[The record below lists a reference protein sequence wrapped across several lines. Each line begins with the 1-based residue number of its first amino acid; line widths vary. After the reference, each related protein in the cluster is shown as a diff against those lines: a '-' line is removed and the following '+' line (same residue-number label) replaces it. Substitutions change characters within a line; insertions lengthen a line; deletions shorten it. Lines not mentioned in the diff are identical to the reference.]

1 MPDPGGR
8 PGADRPTGAGPDGGG
23 PEEATR
29 WPVPGALDGERLDR
43 AIALV
48 TGLPRSEVERLVSEG
63 RVTVGRRV
71 ITTRS
76 RRVRAGERVRI
87 EGPLGPDR
95 AAVPVSDHG
104 VEVTVVYADADLVVV
119 DKPAGLVVHP
129 GAGNREGTLVHGL
142 LARFPDLGAL
152 AVADDRERPGIVH
165 RLDKGTSG
173 LLVVARTPQA
183 RTRLAAQLAARTM
196 GREYL
201 ALVAGDIESDA
212 GLVDAPLGR
221 SDADPTRI
229 RVQAGGRPARTR
241 YEVEERFAGPPA
253 LTLIRCR
260 LETGR
265 THQIRV
271 HLASIG
277 HPVLN
282 DERYGGPASPDLGPA
297 RPFLH
302 AASLAFDH
310 PSTGER
316 MRFESPVPPDL
327 LRLLHTIRRG
337 APGQV

>member
-1 MPDPGGR
+1 M
-8 PGADRPTGAGPDGGG
+8 
-23 PEEATR
+23 
-29 WPVPGALDGERLDR
+29 PGALEGERLDR
-43 AIALV
+43 AIAVV
-48 TGLPRSEVERLVSEG
+48 TGLTRSEVHRLVAG
-63 RVTVGRRV
+63 GQVTVGRRV
-71 ITTRS
+71 VTTQS
-76 RRVRAGERVRI
+76 RRVHAGERIRI
-87 EGPLGPDR
+87 DGPLGPDR
-95 AAVPVSDHG
+95 SVGPVSDQRI
-104 VEVTVVYADADLVVV
+104 EVSVVYSDEDLIVV

-142 LARFPDLGAL
+142 LARFPDLAAL
-152 AVADDRERPGIVH
+152 SVDDDRDRPGIVH

-183 RTRLAAQLAARTM
+183 RARLSSQLAARTM

-201 ALVAGDIESDA
+201 ALVAGDMDSDA

-241 YEVEERFAGPPA
+241 YEVQERFAGPPP

-260 LETGR
+260 LDTGR

-282 DERYGGPASPDLGPA
+282 DERYGGPPCRSLDPG

-302 AASLAFDH
+302 AALLTFEH

-316 MRFESPVPPDL
+316 MSFESPVPPDL
-327 LRLLHTIRRG
+327 LRLLSEIGRAG
-337 APGQV
+337 PGQV

>member
-1 MPDPGGR
+1 MP
-8 PGADRPTGAGPDGGG
+8 A
-23 PEEATR
+23 
-29 WPVPGALDGERLDR
+29 ALDGERLDR
-43 AIALV
+43 AIAVV
-48 TGLPRSEVERLVSEG
+48 TGLTRSEVDRLVAG
-63 RVTVGRRV
+63 GQVTVGRKV

-76 RRVRAGERVRI
+76 RRVHAGERIRI
-87 EGPLGPDR
+87 DGPLGPGR
-95 AAVPVSDHG
+95 AAVPVSDRR
-104 VEVTVVYADADLVVV
+104 VEVPVVYADDDLIVV

-142 LARFPDLGAL
+142 LARFPDLAAL
-152 AVADDRERPGIVH
+152 AVAEDRDRPGIVH

-173 LLVVARTPQA
+173 LLVVARTPLA
-183 RTRLAAQLAARTM
+183 RARLSAQLAARTM

-201 ALVAGDIESDA
+201 ALVAGDMDSDA

-241 YEVEERFAGPPA
+241 YEVQDRFAGPPPV
-253 LTLIRCR
+253 TLIKCR

-277 HPVLN
+277 HPVVN
-282 DERYGGPASPDLGPA
+282 DDRYGGPPCPSLGPG

-302 AASLAFDH
+302 AALLAFEH
-310 PSTGER
+310 PSTGQPV
-316 MRFESPVPPDL
+316 RFESPVPPDL
-327 LRLLHTIRRG
+327 LRLLAGIGRG
-337 APGQV
+337 EPGPV

>member
-1 MPDPGGR
+1 MPDAGDR
-8 PGADRPTGAGPDGGG
+8 TEGADQVRQ
-23 PEEATR
+23 

-48 TGLPRSEVERLVSEG
+48 TGLARSEVERMVSAG

-76 RRVRAGERVRI
+76 RRVREGERIRI
-87 EGPLGPDR
+87 SGLLGPDR
-95 AAVPVSDHG
+95 SAVPASDGDVQVPIVH
-104 VEVTVVYADADLVVV
+104 ADDAVIVV

-142 LARFPDLGAL
+142 LARFPDLAAL
-152 AVADDRERPGIVH
+152 AVADERERPGIVH

-173 LLVVARTPQA
+173 LLVVARTPDA
-183 RTRLAAQLAARTM
+183 RARLSRQLADRTM

-201 ALVAGDIESDA
+201 ALVGGDMESDA
-212 GLVDAPLGR
+212 GMVDAPLGR
-221 SDADPTRI
+221 SDTEPTRI

-241 YEVEERFAGPPA
+241 YEVQQRFPGPPPV
-253 LTLIRCR
+253 TLVRCR

-271 HLASIG
+271 HLAAIG
-277 HPVLN
+277 HPVVN
-282 DERYGGPASPDLGPA
+282 DDRYGGPPWAALPPG

-302 AASLAFDH
+302 AASLTFDH
-310 PSTGER
+310 PATGER
-316 MRFESPVPPDL
+316 VRFESPLPADL
-327 LRLLHTIRRG
+327 QSVLAGISPLGGSH
-337 APGQV
+337 V